1 MLGAETTATAATL
14 KELFTDARAQTT
26 KTKRNETKRTQK
38 DDDDDAD
45 YDDDDGD
52 DVDNAAAAMRRPPL
66 TLAGTQSAEQKQRRE
81 RQDFALC
88 ERERAQTKTN
98 KANEKQQ
105 QKNLQK
111 RQLGGVRVCASLYEY
126 VCVHV
131 LMCMCCVWRGS
142 AWHGIRSMCLY
153 LLLLLLV

>member
-1 MLGAETTATAATL
+1 MGAATTATAATL

-38 DDDDDAD
+38 DDDAD

-66 TLAGTQSAEQKQRRE
+66 TLAGTQSAEQKQWRE

-105 QKNLQK
+105 QKICKND
-111 RQLGGVRVCASLYEY
+111 SLE
-126 VCVHV
+126 VCV
-131 LMCMCCVWRGS
+131 CVR
-142 AWHGIRSMCLY
+142 ACTSMY
-153 LLLLLLV
+153 VYMY